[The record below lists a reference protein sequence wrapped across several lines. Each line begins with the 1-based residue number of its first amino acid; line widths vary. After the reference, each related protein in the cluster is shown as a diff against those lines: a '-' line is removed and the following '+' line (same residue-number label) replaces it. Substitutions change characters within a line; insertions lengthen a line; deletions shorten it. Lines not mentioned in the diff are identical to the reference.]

1 MIATARRR
9 VFLRSPY
16 VVLDA
21 SLAEA
26 LKAAALAGV
35 EVKVMLTA

>member
-1 MIATARRR
+1 MIAAQRR
-9 VFLRSPY
+9 VYLRSPY
-16 VVLDA
+16 FVLGA